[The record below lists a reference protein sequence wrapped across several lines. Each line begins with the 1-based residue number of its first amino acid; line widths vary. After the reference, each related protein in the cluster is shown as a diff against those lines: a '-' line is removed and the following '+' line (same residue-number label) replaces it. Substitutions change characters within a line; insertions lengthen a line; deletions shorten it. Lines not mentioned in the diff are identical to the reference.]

1 MQWSDKPT
9 LAGGIDI
16 SIVASVNDPMV

>member
-9 LAGGIDI
+9 LAGGIGI
-16 SIVASVNDPMV
+16 WIVASANDPMV